1 MDKFSARVGLAILA
15 LLPATASFA
24 YEDQWQPS
32 TKTLSAYVAEG
43 YVMSQPIVLQLSP
56 FDRKEYRYLLTKG
69 QAVAQCTEDV
79 TTRKSVVVDKVLAC
93 ADLVAPFQK

>member
-1 MDKFSARVGLAILA
+1 MNRSFTRVGLAILG
-15 LLPATASFA
+15 LLPATVAFA

-32 TKTLSAYVAEG
+32 TKTLSAYLVEG

-56 FDRKEYRYLLTKG
+56 FDRKEYRYFLTKG
-69 QAVAQCTEDV
+69 SSVAQCTEAV

>member
-1 MDKFSARVGLAILA
+1 MHKLSARVGLAIVA
-15 LLPATASFA
+15 LLPATATFA

-32 TKTLSAYVAEG
+32 TKTLSAYVADG

-56 FDRKEYRYLLTKG
+56 FDRKEYRYFLTKG
-69 QAVAQCTEDV
+69 SSITQCTEAV

-93 ADLVAPFQK
+93 ADLVAPFKK